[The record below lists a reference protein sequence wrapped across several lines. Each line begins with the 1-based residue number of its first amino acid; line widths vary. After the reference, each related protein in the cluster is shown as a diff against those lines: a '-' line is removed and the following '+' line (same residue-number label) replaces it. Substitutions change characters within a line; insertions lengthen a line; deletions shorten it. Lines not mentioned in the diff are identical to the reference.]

1 MRLAALTLAAL
12 LATPALADPASIR
25 YAVIDG
31 TPHWKSSDPA
41 TGPDTL
47 FAIASVGKAFTAV
60 AVLRLVDQGL
70 IDLDATAASY
80 LAPEDRFQS
89 LQGITVRQLL
99 TMTSGLIDYYDEAIF
114 EAMIADQATA
124 QTPEYALRWVADEPR
139 LFTPGTDYDYSN
151 TNYLI
156 LGMILEQVTSQTYAE
171 VITAE
176 VLTPAGIT
184 DSFVMGSRPLPD
196 SFAAGHPDRDL
207 MRLYYSGEGFGDG
220 GILATATDLARFYT
234 ALLDDRTLLP
244 PETLEV
250 MLTDAIGADYGM
262 GLELSDGLIGH
273 SGADVG
279 YSSDIRLDPA
289 TGNLALELVAAED
302 AYSDWPYVT
311 PLAD

>member
-1 MRLAALTLAAL
+1 MRLAALCLAAL
-12 LATPALADPASIR
+12 LATPAIAEPASIR

-31 TPHWKSSDPA
+31 TVHWKSSDPA
-41 TGPDTL
+41 TSPDTL

-70 IDLDATAASY
+70 IDLDTTAATY
-80 LAPEDRFQS
+80 LAPQDRYQA

-99 TMTSGLIDYYDEAIF
+99 TMTSGLQDYYDEAIF
-114 EAMIADQATA
+114 EAMIADQANA
-124 QTPEYALRWVADEPR
+124 QTAAFALEWASDLPH
-139 LFTPGTDYDYSN
+139 LFAPGTDYDYSN

-156 LGMILEQVTSQTYAE
+156 LGMILEQVTGRSYAE
-171 VITAE
+171 VITDE

-184 DSFVMGSRPLPD
+184 DSFVMGSRPLPE

-220 GILATATDLARFYT
+220 GILANAADLARFYT

-244 PETLEV
+244 PETLEI

-279 YSSDIRLDPA
+279 YSADIRLEPG
-289 TGNLALELVAAED
+289 TGDLALELVAAED
-302 AYSDWPYVT
+302 SYSDWPYVT